1 MGSKNNKMSYV
12 EQNNLKKS
20 GIRRF
25 INSVKFSL
33 NGLHHAY
40 LHEQSLTIHLIAT
53 VLVIVTSIVFH
64 ATPMQWIIILVMMSI
79 IMVAELF
86 NTAIEAVVDMVTQE
100 YNEYARI
107 AKDTAS
113 AAVFVASLTAF
124 GMWLAVFGTKIVNVI
139 FGK

>member
-1 MGSKNNKMSYV
+1 MNLKNKKMSYV
-12 EQNNLKKS
+12 EKNNLKKS

-53 VLVIVTSIVFH
+53 VLVIVTGIAFH

-86 NTAIEAVVDMVTQE
+86 NTAIEAVVDMITQE
-100 YNEYARI
+100 YNEYAKI

-113 AAVFVASLTAF
+113 AAVFIASLTAF
-124 GMWLAVFGTKIVNVI
+124 GMWLAVFGTKIFNLI